1 VELGRGREGELG
13 RGREGEL
20 DRGEGSWEGGR
31 VSLAGGKECRVGAV
45 WRWKIF

>member
-31 VSLAGGKECRVGAV
+31 VSLEGGRSVG
-45 WRWKIF
+45 